1 MSDPN
6 IETIRTQGAAP
17 VGPLPLWFG
26 ILGGAVAWAAQLA
39 FGDMFSELGCEAGGF
54 GGLSLVLL
62 LISLAAAIVAAWAL
76 LVAWRA
82 HATLRSSER
91 EDIPFER
98 ASFMAVAGILSSSL
112 FLLVIVMGGFV
123 PHLFLETCGA

>member
-6 IETIRTQGAAP
+6 IETIRTEGSAP
-17 VGPLPLWFG
+17 VGPIPLWFG

-39 FGDMFSELGCEAGGF
+39 FGDMFSELGCEAGGVE
-54 GGLSLVLL
+54 GLSLVLL

-82 HATLRSSER
+82 HAALRSSAR

-98 ASFMAVAGILSSSL
+98 ASFMAVAGILS
-112 FLLVIVMGGFV
+112 
-123 PHLFLETCGA
+123 